1 MIVSA
6 KKRNEAFEIL
16 RDYEGEN
23 PYILT
28 LKKSVYVEG
37 NADAIG
43 NFQAEYILRNYNM
56 QPKKINRIVKLADWY
71 AEDKMKEWEI
81 DFLPS
86 KIKIITLLGETDST
100 YNCYIQYRQSVPPQ
114 PCFLKKNGLLTNFLV
129 EDYNKVEVDFDRYS
143 RLSDF
148 KRILFDHQKDAV
160 KFLLS
165 RKKCI
170 LADDMGLGKM
180 EPVSSLIPTPRG
192 FKRMGDISDGDLVF
206 GENGKPCKV
215 LKTFDHKEKEIYK
228 VTFSDGT
235 FSFCGLDHL
244 WKVTTPVRE
253 TRKQGWQVLSLKEMI
268 DRGLQYNGK
277 SNKANK
283 FKIPTTSPV
292 EYKEREYF
300 IDPYILG
307 ICIGDGNMCSGSG
320 INISIPD
327 SEIETAEKI
336 KLLLKEGYE
345 LSVNRS
351 SSCPRY
357 RIKATNHYKN
367 DYFREIKRLG
377 LDVLGN
383 YKFIPEEYKFGSIN
397 QRLLL
402 LRGLMDS
409 DGCIRPG
416 NKIGYYTN
424 SKKLANDVAELVFSL
439 GGIARIH
446 AYKRIKNEKEIIEYH
461 VLIQIPINPF
471 SLKRKSEKY
480 RPTFKKYCS
489 KYIVSAELDRIEDAK
504 CLMVDNNE
512 HTYLTSKNYIVTHN
526 TTSVSVAA
534 IEGNFDSVLI
544 ICPASIKEIW
554 KRELS
559 FYIPEKDITIIEGFS
574 DKKKSELEEFLGYA
588 VGKSN
593 MTREQ
598 LLEEAKERGQWK
610 FNRFIIVNYDI
621 VDNFFKSKR
630 TYTKQQFDELISNNP
645 MLKYINNR
653 KSLIILDEAH
663 NLSNSK
669 SIRYKTIKGLISKGN
684 PDSIY
689 AVTGTPITNDPAN
702 LFCVLNLLGDNITSD
717 WDYYMRRYCS
727 AEEFCKDKEERNRW
741 TNEFL
746 RKKKK
751 GTWYDLTKEEK
762 KELNEYLHEH
772 CKFILI
778 PKGPSN
784 LEELRDRISH
794 IYLRRTKDSLTLPE
808 KTIHEIY
815 YDLTP
820 EQEREYNKLW
830 EEYEEEKRTLDP
842 EKELNKDLLEGAIYR
857 QYLSNEMIPNTI
869 SLTDRAVAKGEKV
882 VIACCYDEELY
893 KLQEH
898 YGDKCVIYNGKMSL
912 RQKEDAISQFIENP
926 NVMIFIGNIRAAS
939 VGITLIVSRTLIFN
953 TFSYSDI
960 DNKQMSDRI
969 HRLGQ
974 KKPCHV
980 IYQVFRNTYNEHAL
994 EICLRKEDI
1003 FNTVIK
1009 KEEDKC

>member
-6 KKRNEAFEIL
+6 KKKSEAFEIL

-43 NFQAEYILRNYNM
+43 NFQAEYILKNFNT
-56 QPKKINRIVKLADWY
+56 QPRKINKIVKLADWY

-81 DFLPS
+81 DFPPS
-86 KIKIITLLGETDST
+86 KIKIITLLGETEST

-129 EDYNKVEVDFDRYS
+129 DDYRKVEVDFDRYS

-170 LADDMGLGKM
+170 LADDMGLGK
-180 EPVSSLIPTPRG
+180 S
-192 FKRMGDISDGDLVF
+192 
-206 GENGKPCKV
+206 
-215 LKTFDHKEKEIYK
+215 
-228 VTFSDGT
+228 
-235 FSFCGLDHL
+235 
-244 WKVTTPVRE
+244 TT
-253 TRKQGWQVLSLKEMI
+253 
-268 DRGLQYNGK
+268 
-277 SNKANK
+277 
-283 FKIPTTSPV
+283 
-292 EYKEREYF
+292 
-300 IDPYILG
+300 
-307 ICIGDGNMCSGSG
+307 
-320 INISIPD
+320 
-327 SEIETAEKI
+327 
-336 KLLLKEGYE
+336 
-345 LSVNRS
+345 
-351 SSCPRY
+351 
-357 RIKATNHYKN
+357 
-367 DYFREIKRLG
+367 
-377 LDVLGN
+377 
-383 YKFIPEEYKFGSIN
+383 
-397 QRLLL
+397 
-402 LRGLMDS
+402 
-409 DGCIRPG
+409 
-416 NKIGYYTN
+416 
-424 SKKLANDVAELVFSL
+424 
-439 GGIARIH
+439 
-446 AYKRIKNEKEIIEYH
+446 
-461 VLIQIPINPF
+461 
-471 SLKRKSEKY
+471 
-480 RPTFKKYCS
+480 
-489 KYIVSAELDRIEDAK
+489 
-504 CLMVDNNE
+504 
-512 HTYLTSKNYIVTHN
+512 
-526 TTSVSVAA
+526 VSVAA

-574 DKKKSELEEFLGYA
+574 DKKKGELEEFLGYA

-598 LLEEAKERGQWK
+598 LLEKAKERGQWK

-630 TYTKQQFDELISNNP
+630 TYTREQFDELISNNP

-669 SIRYKTIKGLISKGN
+669 SIRYKTIKGLINKGN

-857 QYLSNEMIPNTI
+857 QYLSTEMIPNTV

-898 YGDKCVIYNGKMSL
+898 YGDKCVIYNGKMTL
-912 RQKEDAISQFIENP
+912 RQKEDAIAQFMGNP
-926 NVMIFIGNIRAAS
+926 DVMIFIGNIKAAG
-939 VGITLIVSRTLIFN
+939 VGITLTSSRTLIFN
-953 TFSYSDI
+953 DFDYVPG
-960 DNKQMSDRI
+960 NNQQMSDRV
-969 HRLGQ
+969 HRISQ
-974 KKPCHV
+974 TRPVHI
-980 IYQVFRNTYNEHAL
+980 IYQIFRNTQYQKMW
-994 EICLRKEDI
+994 EINVRKQVTID
-1003 FNTVIK
+1003 TVIK
-1009 KEEDKC
+1009 KENEKNG